1 MEVFVLKTFAFQS
14 QVPDKR
20 RISTMYRG
28 WNIKISINCLSEQIN
43 VEMACVLQGL
53 GVDSGSLDPLYC
65 EAELIKGRSPV
76 EAPQFHGTMGALGP
90 SMCQLWTVETK

>member
-1 MEVFVLKTFAFQS
+1 
-14 QVPDKR
+14 
-20 RISTMYRG
+20 MYRG
-28 WNIKISINCLSEQIN
+28 WNIKVNTSCLSEQIN

-76 EAPQFHGTMGALGP
+76 EANKVGIGGIESGTLLPATP
-90 SMCQLWTVETK
+90 SY

>member
-20 RISTMYRG
+20 QISTMYRG
-28 WNIKISINCLSEQIN
+28 WNIKVSINCLSEQIN

-65 EAELIKGRSPV
+65 EAALITGRSPV
-76 EAPQFHGTMGALGP
+76 EPNKVGIGGIESGTLLPATP
-90 SMCQLWTVETK
+90 SY

>member
-20 RISTMYRG
+20 RIHTMYRG
-28 WNIKISINCLSEQIN
+28 WNIKVSTNCLSEQIN

-65 EAELIKGRSPV
+65 EAELITGRSPV
-76 EAPQFHGTMGALGP
+76 EPNKVGIGGIESGTLLPATP
-90 SMCQLWTVETK
+90 SY